1 MKLRNK
7 LFAVL
12 GCIGLFISLAAS
24 ASVPE
29 VDMRTVD
36 VAGLPG
42 QTVMASISLDIDG
55 FNYDAFDFDLTFDP
69 TVLAFQPGLST
80 FTLNGAVDGLS
91 SLPFYSFSAQFE
103 DSVWHARVSSF
114 SLASPPVSGDL
125 MLMGAFKISDAALP
139 GSYPISING
148 TVASGP
154 VYEEMPFSGSV
165 MVTVVPEPETWMLW
179 LGGVGLLAW
188 RRIGWAK

>member
-1 MKLRNK
+1 MKLRNT
-7 LFAVL
+7 LFAIL
-12 GCIGLFISLAAS
+12 AGAGLFISQAAS

-29 VDMRTVD
+29 VDMTTVGA
-36 VAGLPG
+36 AGLPG

-55 FNYDAFDFDLTFDP
+55 FTFDAFDLDLTFDP
-69 TVLAFQPGLST
+69 SILTFQPGLST
-80 FTLNGAVDGLS
+80 FTLNGAAGGLP
-91 SLPFYSFSAQFE
+91 SLPAYSYNATFA
-103 DSVWHARVSSF
+103 DSVWHAHVSSF
-114 SLASPPVSGDL
+114 SLVSPTVSGDL
-125 MLMGAFKISDAALP
+125 VLMGAFQISGAALP

-188 RRIGWAK
+188 RRVGWAK